1 MYKYT
6 NVPAQNRSN

>member
-6 NVPAQNRSN
+6 NS